1 MPRRKNPIKP
11 RYKKRPLTQDTAY
24 LVCLWTFRDG
34 NTVHQIADILL
45 RPERQIRDIISDCKA
60 DGRWD
65 KFKRFWNSL
74 NNALPQSCYYDV
86 KCLLMKY

>member
-34 NTVHQIADILL
+34 NTVRQIADILL

-65 KFKRFWNSL
+65 KYQKRWNTFQSQIPTRNYNKSL
-74 NNALPQSCYYDV
+74 
-86 KCLLMKY
+86 LLKY